1 MEEFTH
7 RTTPAIEAAAAR
19 WLARRDRTLTAK
31 EQDDYLQ
38 WLREDPRHAAAVA
51 RQETTLG
58 RLMQLGEWQSEL
70 QAEPNPDLFA
80 PRPRR
85 RSWGGL
91 LLAASTLVA
100 TAAVIMVML
109 RTGPE
114 QSIAPVVPK
123 AEKSYLRV
131 NERHALSDGSVVEL
145 KDGSRFTVEFSPGFR
160 RIHLTGGEAYFTVA
174 KDPNRPFIVEAA
186 GMEVRAVGTVFNVR
200 LDPAA
205 VEVLVTEGKVKLST
219 PTTDTTKPV
228 PLLAAGERAI
238 LPLNGAGDPQL
249 AGVTA
254 EQIREALSW
263 QTPRLQFYETPLREA
278 VEEFNRHAGDSGAPR
293 ILIGQTALGDR
304 RIGGTFRI
312 DNREGFV
319 RLLEITLDVRSRRQ
333 GNGDVILFPAH

>member
-1 MEEFTH
+1 MKEFPSSS
-7 RTTPAIEAAAAR
+7 TPAIETAAAQ
-19 WLARRDRTLTAK
+19 WLARRDRTLTPG

-38 WLREDPRHAAAVA
+38 WLREDPRHAAAMA
-51 RQETTLG
+51 RQEATLG

-70 QAEPNPDLFA
+70 RDEPNPDLFA
-80 PRPRR
+80 PRRRR
-85 RSWGGL
+85 RSWSGL
-91 LLAASTLVA
+91 LLAAGTLAA
-100 TAAVIMVML
+100 TAAVVTVML

-114 QSIAPVVPK
+114 RLVAPAVPK

-145 KDGSRFTVEFSPGFR
+145 KDGSRFAVDFSPAFR

-219 PTTDTTKPV
+219 PTADVTKPA

-238 LPLNGAGDPQL
+238 LPLGGAGGPQL
-249 AGVTA
+249 MSVTE
-254 EQIREALSW
+254 EQIHEALSW
-263 QTPRLQFYETPLREA
+263 QAPRLQFYETPLSEA
-278 VEEFNRHAGDSGAPR
+278 VAEFNRHAGGSTER
-293 ILIGQTALGDR
+293 LVIGQAALGER

-319 RLLEITLDVRSRRQ
+319 RLLEITLDIRSRRL
-333 GNGDVILFPAH
+333 GNGDVLLLPAH